1 MTTRTIGLAGGRED
15 VKDGPRIGRTVGVGQ
30 AARAKP
36 RPDSAPKALPPSAL
50 SWERIVEIEPRLRTA
65 ELEVLAI
72 AHGERFPRGETFC
85 ANAIWYGYLDPSF
98 SFKKRVHRYTGWYA
112 EKPELR
118 SPAAYHLAYEHLY
131 NLLPDCRGCM
141 CA

>member
-1 MTTRTIGLAGGRED
+1 LN
-15 VKDGPRIGRTVGVGQ
+15 
-30 AARAKP
+30 
-36 RPDSAPKALPPSAL
+36 ALELSPSEL
-50 SWERIVEIEPRLRTA
+50 SWERIVEIEPRLRA
-65 ELEVLAI
+65 VEREIMII
-72 AHGERFPRGETFC
+72 AHSDSASPRWKPFC

-118 SPAAYHLAYEHLY
+118 SQAAYRLAYEHLY